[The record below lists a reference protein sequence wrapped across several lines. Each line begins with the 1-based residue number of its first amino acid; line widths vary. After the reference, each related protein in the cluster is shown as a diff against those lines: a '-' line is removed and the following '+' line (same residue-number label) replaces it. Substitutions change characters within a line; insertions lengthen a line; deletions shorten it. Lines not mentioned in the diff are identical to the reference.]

1 MSAQW
6 GDLPTH
12 SLSLPPPPCG
22 PPQTHRPQVLKA
34 LGRGSYGTVYK
45 VQRLADGQVY
55 AMKET
60 DIGKMSH
67 QERSDAGEGGGGGG
81 LQMG

>member
-1 MSAQW
+1 MYRAVSNEVQAQ
-6 GDLPTH
+6 
-12 SLSLPPPPCG
+12 
-22 PPQTHRPQVLKA
+22 PQAQAQPKFKVLKA

-45 VQRLADGQVY
+45 VQRLADGQAY

-67 QERSDAGEGGGGGG
+67 QERSDAA
-81 LQMG
+81 LAV